1 MFARTQRTS
10 FIGVNTKTWRIGC
23 SSVESA
29 SRRLRQRLRI
39 LTNTVELGRVRRN
52 RHTLKTEN
60 VFIFYK
66 CRRDSSIKV
75 EEFEKSTIRNMLIG
89 SIKNYIKIGLMSK
102 SYGRKTN
109 VNWLVMIEGL
119 ADKIKNSPIWKKAEQ
134 TTGPLQLL
142 RPFTAFLVPAGL
154 LSWAVLNQ
162 NIYRAKQLFVGVF

>member
-1 MFARTQRTS
+1 MSDSCPDSFYCGRKDDRFFLIHDILFLHTDIIVFMFR
-10 FIGVNTKTWRIGC
+10 INVTWR
-23 SSVESA
+23 
-29 SRRLRQRLRI
+29 
-39 LTNTVELGRVRRN
+39 N
-52 RHTLKTEN
+52 RMSCIWEN

-119 ADKIKNSPIWKKAEQ
+119 ADQIKNSPIWKKAEQ